1 MHPTSL
7 CGRSQL
13 WVVLWLTAASGSLLW
28 HRQGDWAGSTCK
40 HRPCGTPL
48 APGAQ
53 CCHPTE
59 PSQQR
64 GWRNSCSREAGACC
78 EWRCWACRP
87 VGRTAWSSWKS
98 VCSMLWVLEH
108 IFHSKPG
115 TGYCAKPPITKY
127 PHMRQVTETAVTTIG
142 GTASYLLR
150 DLLV

>member
-7 CGRSQL
+7 WQEPALGYALAHCCL
-13 WVVLWLTAASGSLLW
+13 WVAALA
-28 HRQGDWAGSTCK
+28 QAGRLGRT
-40 HRPCGTPL
+40 HAQAQAMWYPAG
-48 APGAQ
+48 PGAQ
-53 CCHPTE
+53 CCHPAE
-59 PSQQR
+59 PSQRRGQR
-64 GWRNSCSREAGACC
+64 SSRSWEAGARC
-78 EWRCWACRP
+78 EWRCWARRP

-98 VCSMLWVLEH
+98 VCSVLWVLEH

-127 PHMRQVTETAVTTIG
+127 PHMRQVTETAETTIG